1 MRVMSSSKEPASAS
15 AGPGAD
21 QGTYRA
27 MAEAVCQVG
36 GGDACAEAPACQGW
50 YRVLAP
56 VGIEGE
62 HACCQDQAVDGVKGT
77 RRAVRPISPW
87 VLTSS

>member
-1 MRVMSSSKEPASAS
+1 MSSSKEPASAS

-36 GGDACAEAPACQGW
+36 ADGGGDACAEAPACQGW

-56 VGIEGE
+56 VASRVSMLAARIRLSTG
-62 HACCQDQAVDGVKGT
+62 
-77 RRAVRPISPW
+77 
-87 VLTSS
+87 